1 MISISDPDFDPE
13 KAELIAQLEQLKYQ
27 ILIQNVLLD
36 DFFNNSPCGYI
47 NLDKDGRIQK
57 SNVTLLD
64 WLGFSRKELLAF
76 TDFKNLLIPINA
88 EQFER
93 GLEIIRNGGNVNN
106 EEFTILKKDGSE
118 LHVYISGKIVSAPG
132 EEILIRLTIFD
143 VTDKKRIEKDLAIKS
158 KEIFNQNQM
167 MKREL
172 TLAAGI
178 QNAMLPQ
185 KGEIT
190 YVSTMYLPLEKVGG
204 DFFDFLTFQN
214 QNKIGIFI
222 SDVAGHG
229 VASAFITAII
239 KSTLHQMS
247 DDILD
252 DPSTLLTMLNDV
264 ILSYSAGRFVT
275 ALYAVIDFDLN
286 QMNLAHAGH
295 PFPYV
300 FTMDRVRELKLQHKR
315 KPLGVLSSSALAE
328 KGASYKNEIISLAGC
343 SRILFFTDGLIE
355 ACSEQ
360 KGLKFYEDLLHDYL
374 MENRSETS
382 EKLIAGIF
390 SDMMNFMEDSF
401 LSDDICLVSVDLT
414 TNR

>member
-158 KEIFNQNQM
+158 KEIFHQNQM

-178 QNAMLPQ
+178 QNA
-185 KGEIT
+185 
-190 YVSTMYLPLEKVGG
+190 
-204 DFFDFLTFQN
+204 
-214 QNKIGIFI
+214 
-222 SDVAGHG
+222 
-229 VASAFITAII
+229 
-239 KSTLHQMS
+239 
-247 DDILD
+247 
-252 DPSTLLTMLNDV
+252 
-264 ILSYSAGRFVT
+264 
-275 ALYAVIDFDLN
+275 
-286 QMNLAHAGH
+286 
-295 PFPYV
+295 
-300 FTMDRVRELKLQHKR
+300 
-315 KPLGVLSSSALAE
+315 
-328 KGASYKNEIISLAGC
+328 
-343 SRILFFTDGLIE
+343 
-355 ACSEQ
+355 
-360 KGLKFYEDLLHDYL
+360 
-374 MENRSETS
+374 
-382 EKLIAGIF
+382 
-390 SDMMNFMEDSF
+390 
-401 LSDDICLVSVDLT
+401 
-414 TNR
+414 